1 MLLRLVHHSTTVC
14 LMLLLWW
21 GCAFLKWLQIKRKR
35 RENGVSFDVRWH
47 DLFFHLDGHTKPIC
61 FPRES
66 VFPGFTIHIS
76 ARHSDNKEMVP
87 DARQYQSTFHS
98 RRWSWSG
105 ECMPVCICVSGFVTS
120 GLEPEPAFLSII
132 VYSAVPAESLP
143 LSFYVVF
150 IIRINLFFPL
160 LVWCH
165 CPWSRVHLLCD
176 SVFFLSLFFCALFSP
191 CFSFS
196 IFSPP
201 LSVRAWGEEK
211 TSSRQDRTSQ
221 WKVWNRSG

>member
-1 MLLRLVHHSTTVC
+1 MVTQNPYVSQERACFLVSPSIYLHATVTIRKWCQTPDNTRVHFILGGGHGVVSVC
-14 LMLLLWW
+14 L
-21 GCAFLKWLQIKRKR
+21 
-35 RENGVSFDVRWH
+35 
-47 DLFFHLDGHTKPIC
+47 
-61 FPRES
+61 
-66 VFPGFTIHIS
+66 
-76 ARHSDNKEMVP
+76 
-87 DARQYQSTFHS
+87 
-98 RRWSWSG
+98 
-105 ECMPVCICVSGFVTS
+105 CICVSGFVTS

-132 VYSAVPAESLP
+132 VYSAVPAESLL